1 MPCTRTL
8 LTITSAHHDAW
19 QRKIVSYILSATYS
33 KCCNLEL
40 HVRTAFG
47 ILSSMCD
54 TVFGMTAPLIRSQTS
69 LSNLCSWVVATPTPL
84 LCLAQAAPQSILSV
98 LPYAIP
104 VLEERIIG
112 TSSSASSSS
121 ATSSSATFSKQRAGA
136 NGRAVENPCEPS
148 EEVRLQLAR
157 LLSLL
162 VTLAGKAI
170 SAYSG
175 EVLEMATLMSCD
187 PYYEVNIEA
196 CAAVLA
202 LNDALGLRLQ
212 PAAKQ
217 LVATL
222 LPLTTHK
229 RHRVRVAGGG
239 TCAHALGTVS
249 F

>member
-1 MPCTRTL
+1 
-8 LTITSAHHDAW
+8 
-19 QRKIVSYILSATYS
+19 
-33 KCCNLEL
+33 
-40 HVRTAFG
+40 
-47 ILSSMCD
+47 
-54 TVFGMTAPLIRSQTS
+54 MTALLISSQTTPN
-69 LSNLCSWVVATPTPL
+69 NLCSWVVETPTPL
-84 LCLAQAAPQSILSV
+84 LRSAQAAPQSILSV

-112 TSSSASSSS
+112 NSSSASSSS
-121 ATSSSATFSKQRAGA
+121 ATSSSAMFSKQWPGA
-136 NGRAVENPCEPS
+136 TGRAMENPCEPS
-148 EEVRLQLAR
+148 EEVRLLLAR
-157 LLSLL
+157 LLTLL
-162 VTLAGKAI
+162 VTLASKAI

-187 PYYEVNIEA
+187 PFYEVNIEA

-239 TCAHALGTVS
+239 TCALALGTVL